1 MNIKTGSLAILI
13 SFCTIPVSGMEQE
26 NSAKNKKQI
35 IAQKRTQAHSA
46 IAKEQDFF
54 NLSSIYNI
62 HDSVENYRI
71 NNYIKTLTTE
81 QKNTH
86 RETLEK
92 ASELLNAC
100 YSPRQTWDHDDL
112 ELCHFAEILTEK
124 LK

>member
-35 IAQKRTQAHSA
+35 IAENRTQAHSA
-46 IAKEQDFF
+46 IAKEQKFF
-54 NLSSIYNI
+54 SLSSIYSI
-62 HDSVENYRI
+62 HEPIENYRV
-71 NNYIKTLTTE
+71 NNWIKTLSTQ

-92 ASELLNAC
+92 ASGLLNAC
-100 YSPRQTWDHDDL
+100 YSPRQTWDNDDL
-112 ELCHFAEILTEK
+112 EVCHFAEILTEK